1 MSEKDTPH
9 QSPSMFAEQP
19 ANNKENTPRQ
29 DPDIKT
35 PDKKTHHKKTPTPQ
49 NLSFEEA
56 LKKLETIVEKI
67 EQGTV
72 SLEESI
78 ALYEQGVGLKKH
90 CEKWLQSAQERVEKI
105 VAQDGN
111 ITRTPLDES

>member
-35 PDKKTHHKKTPTPQ
+35 PDKKTAAPQ